1 MDPLLVRFNRQ
12 YLQQIQNLTYPQPKL
27 LIHPD
32 IQDQLYKYFF
42 DGPERPPPS
51 YQRKVLKE
59 VIKRIES
66 SICDPDQDV
75 G

>member
-1 MDPLLVRFNRQ
+1 MDTLLIHFHRQ
-12 YLQQIQNLTYPQPKL
+12 YLQQIQNLTYPPPRL

-42 DGPERPPPS
+42 NGPLLPS
-51 YQRKVLKE
+51 PTYQRKVLKE
-59 VIKRIES
+59 LIKRIES
-66 SICDPDQDV
+66 AISDPNEDV

>member
-1 MDPLLVRFNRQ
+1 MDPLLTRFHRQ
-12 YLQQIQNLTYPQPKL
+12 YLQQIQNLTYPPPKL

-32 IQDQLYKYFF
+32 IQDQLYRRFF
-42 DGPERPPPS
+42 DGPQRPSPA

-59 VIKRIES
+59 LIKRIES
-66 SICDPDQDV
+66 AITDPDEDV